1 MNVENVTQYY
11 QLSKKN
17 FILRRMRERER
28 SWLRER
34 REMFEKENKKEMSER
49 EAKWWIEGN
58 G

>member
-34 REMFEKENKKEMSER
+34 REMFEKEKKKEMSER